1 MKKMHYVLMSGGFLL
16 LGFFIPWFFEGLL
29 VNMIVDVRTAIV
41 SGDSGHL
48 ILTGFAWTAVTMAQ
62 NLLIITGMVIMV
74 DQLVPNV
81 RTESWLFILIQLF
94 FYSLVTLLVDEF
106 SLLSIETTSNL
117 LAGMMTL
124 TIISFMSLKQ
134 LSTGRNVMI
143 TLQVFFG
150 FGWLNLMPGLSR
162 FGFGRTDLPASIKV
176 AAIYLGSES
185 VLNFIG
191 LAFFA
196 ALLISALMTYWM
208 YNSYDHHISVAK
220 ENYERAIALESIR
233 QKAVQNRAYE
243 EIHAITHDLKTPLV
257 TIRGLNSL
265 LAMSKD
271 PGKTVEYTERV
282 DGAVTKMTD
291 MISSFLYESNKQI
304 IRTEEI
310 IDHVR
315 AQIPVENEEMQF
327 HIDYAMD
334 LPSIYVNKIRF
345 SRALIN
351 ILENAITAPTHE
363 KIKVIRMR
371 VYQAENQIV
380 FDIRDN
386 GVGIDKERIEK
397 IWEIGYS
404 TKATTGLGLAFV
416 KKVVED
422 NGGTLLIDSVVDKG
436 TQVSIKVPVSQDHLE
451 ERV

>member
-1 MKKMHYVLMSGGFLL
+1 M
-16 LGFFIPWFFEGLL
+16 
-29 VNMIVDVRTAIV
+29 
-41 SGDSGHL
+41 
-48 ILTGFAWTAVTMAQ
+48 
-62 NLLIITGMVIMV
+62 
-74 DQLVPNV
+74 
-81 RTESWLFILIQLF
+81 
-94 FYSLVTLLVDEF
+94 
-106 SLLSIETTSNL
+106 
-117 LAGMMTL
+117 
-124 TIISFMSLKQ
+124 
-134 LSTGRNVMI
+134 
-143 TLQVFFG
+143 
-150 FGWLNLMPGLSR
+150 
-162 FGFGRTDLPASIKV
+162 
-176 AAIYLGSES
+176 
-185 VLNFIG
+185 
-191 LAFFA
+191 
-196 ALLISALMTYWM
+196 
-208 YNSYDHHISVAK
+208 
-220 ENYERAIALESIR
+220 
-233 QKAVQNRAYE
+233 
-243 EIHAITHDLKTPLV
+243 
-257 TIRGLNSL
+257 
-265 LAMSKD
+265 AMSKD
-271 PGKTVEYTERV
+271 PVKTVEYTERV

-371 VYQAENQIV
+371 VYQVDDQIV

-422 NGGTLLIDSVVDKG
+422 NGGTLIIDSVVDKG
-436 TQVSIKVPVSQDHLE
+436 TLVSIKVQVSQDHLE
-451 ERV
+451 EERV